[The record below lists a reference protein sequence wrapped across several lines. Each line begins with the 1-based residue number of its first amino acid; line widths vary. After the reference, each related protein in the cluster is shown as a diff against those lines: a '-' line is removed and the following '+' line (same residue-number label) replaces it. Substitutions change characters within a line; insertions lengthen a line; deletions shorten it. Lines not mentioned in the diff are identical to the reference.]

1 MAKNTTNIR
10 SLAGL
15 ETSFGAKMASPTQK
29 KRVFVGL
36 SGGVD
41 SSVTAALLVQA
52 GYDVTGVFMQNW
64 SADFAGCC
72 NLAQDTADARAVAD
86 QLGIPFYVWNFEAEY
101 KAKVLDY
108 FFAEYEAGRTPNPD
122 VMCNREIK
130 FKIFLDRALK
140 LGADLVATGHY
151 AQIVEEDNVFKLLKG
166 IDPSKDQSYFLC
178 RLGQHELSHALFPL
192 GALPK
197 SQVRILAQEFALP
210 TATKKDSQGIC
221 FVGQIDI
228 REFLQT
234 RIKPT
239 PGDIVNHV
247 GDVLGTHVG
256 LPFYTIGQRE
266 GIGNLAGGP
275 YYVVEKN
282 LKTNQLVISS
292 DPFDKSLWRE
302 VCIINDLSWV
312 NQAIDLPADLEVVI
326 RYHHQP
332 IPAKLESLGMDSIK
346 ITFSK
351 AERAVTPGQLAVIFK
366 GDELLGAG
374 VIDEAI

>member
-1 MAKNTTNIR
+1 MAKNNKKSTNIE
-10 SLAGL
+10 A
-15 ETSFGAKMASPTQK
+15 ASGTVSGSIKQQK
-29 KRVFVGL
+29 VFVGL

-72 NLAQDTADARAVAD
+72 NLAADTADARAVAD
-86 QLGIPFYVWNFEAEY
+86 QLNIPFYVWNFEAEY

-130 FKIFLDRALK
+130 FKLFLDRALK

-151 AQIVEEDNVFKLLKG
+151 AQVIEDKGIFKLKKG

-192 GALPK
+192 GAMPK
-197 SQVRILAQEFALP
+197 SEVRKLALDFKLP

-221 FVGQIDI
+221 FVGKIDI
-228 REFLQT
+228 KEFLRT
-234 RIKPT
+234 RIKQV
-239 PGDIVNHV
+239 PGEIINHD
-247 GDVLGTHVG
+247 GEVLGEHVG

-275 YYVVEKN
+275 YYVVDKN
-282 LKTNQLVISS
+282 LSTNQLLVSS
-292 DPFDKSLWRE
+292 DPFDELLWRNG
-302 VCIINDLSWV
+302 CIINDLSWV
-312 NQAIDLPADLEVVI
+312 SQALELPAEVEVVI
-326 RYHHQP
+326 RYHHEP
-332 IPAKLESLGMDSIK
+332 ISATLKLDTAGEIIVNFADK
-346 ITFSK
+346 Q
-351 AERAVTPGQLAVIFK
+351 RAVTPGQLAVIFI
-366 GDELLGAG
+366 GEELIGAG
-374 VIDEAI
+374 VIVKAI

>member
-1 MAKNTTNIR
+1 MAKNNKKSTNIEAARGTVSR
-10 SLAGL
+10 SI
-15 ETSFGAKMASPTQK
+15 KQQK
-29 KRVFVGL
+29 VFVGL

-101 KAKVLDY
+101 KSKVLDY

-130 FKIFLDRALK
+130 FKLFLDRALK

-151 AQIVEEDNVFKLLKG
+151 AQVVEDNGIFKLKKG
-166 IDPSKDQSYFLC
+166 IDPAKDQSYFLC
-178 RLGQHELSHALFPL
+178 RLGQHEVSHALFPL
-192 GALPK
+192 GAMPK
-197 SQVRILAQEFALP
+197 SEVRKLALDFKLP

-221 FVGQIDI
+221 FVGKIDI
-228 REFLQT
+228 KEFLRT
-234 RIKPT
+234 RIKQV
-239 PGDIVNHV
+239 PGEIINHD
-247 GDVLGTHVG
+247 GEVLGEHVG

-275 YYVVEKN
+275 YYVVDKN
-282 LKTNQLVISS
+282 ISTNQLLVSS
-292 DPFDKSLWRE
+292 DPFDELLWRNGC
-302 VCIINDLSWV
+302 VINDLSWV
-312 NQAIDLPADLEVVI
+312 NQALELPAEVEVVI
-326 RYHHQP
+326 RYHHEP
-332 IPAKLESLGMDSIK
+332 ISATLKLDTTGEIIVNFADK
-346 ITFSK
+346 Q
-351 AERAVTPGQLAVIFK
+351 RAVTPGQLAVIFV
-366 GDELLGAG
+366 GEELIGAG
-374 VIDEAI
+374 VIVQAL

>member
-1 MAKNTTNIR
+1 MAKN
-10 SLAGL
+10 
-15 ETSFGAKMASPTQK
+15 KQK
-29 KRVFVGL
+29 VFVGL

-52 GYDVTGVFMQNW
+52 GYEVTGVFMQNW

-72 NLAQDTADARAVAD
+72 NLAADTADARAVAD

-130 FKIFLDRALK
+130 FKLFLDRALK

-151 AQIVEEDNVFKLLKG
+151 AQVVEDKGIFKLLKG
-166 IDPSKDQSYFLC
+166 IDPAKDQSYFLC

-192 GALPK
+192 GGMPK
-197 SQVRILAQEFALP
+197 SEVRKLALDFALP

-221 FVGQIDI
+221 FVGKIDI
-228 REFLQT
+228 KEFLQT
-234 RIKPT
+234 RIKQV
-239 PGDIVNHV
+239 PGEIINHE
-247 GDVLGTHVG
+247 GQVLGEHVG

-275 YYVVEKN
+275 YYVVDKN
-282 LKTNQLVISS
+282 ISTNQLLVSS
-292 DPFDKSLWRE
+292 DPFDELLWRNG
-302 VCIINDLSWV
+302 CIINDLSWV
-312 NQAIDLPADLEVVI
+312 NQALELPVEVEVVI
-326 RYHHQP
+326 RYHHEP
-332 IPAKLESLGMDSIK
+332 ISATLKLGTAGEIIVNFADK
-346 ITFSK
+346 Q
-351 AERAVTPGQLAVIFK
+351 RAVTPGQLAVIFI
-366 GDELLGAG
+366 GEELIGAG
-374 VIDEAI
+374 VIVKAI

>member
-1 MAKNTTNIR
+1 MANNK
-10 SLAGL
+10 
-15 ETSFGAKMASPTQK
+15 QK
-29 KRVFVGL
+29 VFVGL

-41 SSVTAALLVQA
+41 SSVTAALLIQA

-72 NLAQDTADARAVAD
+72 NLSQDTADARAVAN

-130 FKIFLDRALK
+130 FKLFLDRALK

-151 AQIVEEDNVFKLLKG
+151 AQVLAEDGIFKLKKG
-166 IDPSKDQSYFLC
+166 IDPAKDQSYFLC

-192 GALPK
+192 GTLPK
-197 SQVRILAQEFALP
+197 SAVRKLALDFKLP

-228 REFLQT
+228 KEFLQT
-234 RIKPT
+234 RIKSS
-239 PGDIVNHV
+239 PGAIVNGSGEIIGEHQ
-247 GDVLGTHVG
+247 G
-256 LPFYTIGQRE
+256 LAFYTIGQRE
-266 GIGNLAGGP
+266 GLGGNLAGGP
-275 YYVVEKN
+275 YYVVDK
-282 LKTNQLVISS
+282 KISTNELLVTS
-292 DPFDKSLWRE
+292 DPFDKLLWRST
-302 VCIINDLSWV
+302 CIINDLSWV
-312 NQAIDLPADLEVVI
+312 NHPVELPADLEIVI
-326 RYHHQP
+326 RYHHE
-332 IPAKLESLGMDSIK
+332 AVAARLEYSTDGQILINFHD
-346 ITFSK
+346 
-351 AERAVTPGQLAVIFK
+351 AQRAVTPGQLAVIFK

-374 VIDEAI
+374 VIIQAL

>member
-1 MAKNTTNIR
+1 MAKNNKKSTNIE
-10 SLAGL
+10 A
-15 ETSFGAKMASPTQK
+15 TSGTVSESVKQQK
-29 KRVFVGL
+29 VFVGL

-72 NLAQDTADARAVAD
+72 NLAADTADARAVAD

-130 FKIFLDRALK
+130 FKLFLDRALK

-151 AQIVEEDNVFKLLKG
+151 AQVVEDKGIFKLLKG
-166 IDPSKDQSYFLC
+166 IDPAKDQSYFLC

-192 GALPK
+192 GGMPK
-197 SQVRILAQEFALP
+197 SEVRKLALDFALP

-221 FVGQIDI
+221 FVGKIDI
-228 REFLQT
+228 KEFLQT
-234 RIKPT
+234 RIKQV
-239 PGDIVNHV
+239 PGEIINHD
-247 GDVLGTHVG
+247 GQVLGEHVG

-275 YYVVEKN
+275 YYVVDKN
-282 LKTNQLVISS
+282 ISTNQLLVSS
-292 DPFDKSLWRE
+292 DPFDELLWRNG
-302 VCIINDLSWV
+302 CIINDLSWV
-312 NQAIDLPADLEVVI
+312 NQALELPVEVEVVI
-326 RYHHQP
+326 RYHHEP
-332 IPAKLESLGMDSIK
+332 ISATLKLGTAGEIIVNFADK
-346 ITFSK
+346 Q
-351 AERAVTPGQLAVIFK
+351 RAVTPGQLAVIFI
-366 GDELLGAG
+366 GEELIGAG
-374 VIDEAI
+374 VIVKAI

>member
-1 MAKNTTNIR
+1 MAKNNKKSTNIE
-10 SLAGL
+10 A
-15 ETSFGAKMASPTQK
+15 ASGTVSGSIKQQK
-29 KRVFVGL
+29 VFVGL

-72 NLAQDTADARAVAD
+72 NLAADTADARAVAD
-86 QLGIPFYVWNFEAEY
+86 QLNIPFYVWNFEAQY

-130 FKIFLDRALK
+130 FKLFLDRALK

-151 AQIVEEDNVFKLLKG
+151 AQVIEDKGIFKLKKG

-192 GALPK
+192 GAMPK
-197 SQVRILAQEFALP
+197 SEVRKLALDFKLP

-221 FVGQIDI
+221 FVGKIDI
-228 REFLQT
+228 KEFLRT
-234 RIKPT
+234 RIKQV
-239 PGDIVNHV
+239 PGEIINHD
-247 GDVLGTHVG
+247 GEVLGEHVG

-275 YYVVEKN
+275 YYVVDKN
-282 LKTNQLVISS
+282 LSTNQLLVSS
-292 DPFDKSLWRE
+292 DPFDELLWRNG
-302 VCIINDLSWV
+302 CIINDLSWV
-312 NQAIDLPADLEVVI
+312 SQALELPAEVEVVI
-326 RYHHQP
+326 RYHHEP
-332 IPAKLESLGMDSIK
+332 ISATLKLDTAGEIIVNFADK
-346 ITFSK
+346 Q
-351 AERAVTPGQLAVIFK
+351 RAVTPGQLAVIFI
-366 GDELLGAG
+366 GEELIGAG
-374 VIDEAI
+374 VIVKAI

>member
-1 MAKNTTNIR
+1 MAKNNKKSTNIE
-10 SLAGL
+10 A
-15 ETSFGAKMASPTQK
+15 TSGTVSESVKQQK
-29 KRVFVGL
+29 VFVGL

-52 GYDVTGVFMQNW
+52 GYEVTGVFMQNW

-72 NLAQDTADARAVAD
+72 NLAADTADARAVAD

-130 FKIFLDRALK
+130 FKLFLDRALK

-151 AQIVEEDNVFKLLKG
+151 AQVVEDKGIFKLLKG
-166 IDPSKDQSYFLC
+166 IDPAKDQSYFLC

-192 GALPK
+192 GGMPK
-197 SQVRILAQEFALP
+197 SEVRKLALDFALP

-221 FVGQIDI
+221 FVGKIDI
-228 REFLQT
+228 KEFLQT
-234 RIKPT
+234 RIKQV
-239 PGDIVNHV
+239 PGEIINHE
-247 GDVLGTHVG
+247 GQVLGEHVG

-275 YYVVEKN
+275 YYVVDKN
-282 LKTNQLVISS
+282 ISTNQLLVSS
-292 DPFDKSLWRE
+292 DPFDELLWRNG
-302 VCIINDLSWV
+302 CIINDLSWV
-312 NQAIDLPADLEVVI
+312 NQALELPVEVEVVI
-326 RYHHQP
+326 RYHHEP
-332 IPAKLESLGMDSIK
+332 ISATLKLGTAGEIIVNFADK
-346 ITFSK
+346 Q
-351 AERAVTPGQLAVIFK
+351 RAVTPGQLAVIFI
-366 GDELLGAG
+366 GEELIGAG
-374 VIDEAI
+374 VIVKAI